1 MAFTIKKRRRAR
13 DRWKNP
19 QRVKDIASRLAETH
33 IDIERTDGMA
43 ENIVSLDDME
53 TQTYTHTAKLPKEA
67 EPIGCVMIVLAQDP
81 KTGRTGAMI
90 SGAPSMDYFV
100 MQDIL
105 DAGDKM
111 LKNLIRH
118 TNPPKQDLSHIVVP
132 TPGEVSALK
141 RG

>member
-1 MAFTIKKRRRAR
+1 MAFTIKKRLRAR

-19 QRVKDIASRLAETH
+19 QRAQDVANRLAETQ
-33 IDIERTDGMA
+33 IDLEK
-43 ENIVSLDDME
+43 ENPMGEHIVSLDDME
-53 TQTYTHTAKLPKEA
+53 TQTYTHTAKLPKDC
-67 EPIGCVMIVLAQDP
+67 EPIGCVMIVLAKDP

-90 SGAPSMDYFV
+90 SGHPSMDYFV
-100 MQDIL
+100 LQDIV

-111 LKNLIRH
+111 LKNLIRF
-118 TNPPKQDLSHIVVP
+118 TNPEKQDLSHIVVP

>member
-1 MAFTIKKRRRAR
+1 MFTIKKRTRAR

-19 QRVKDIASRLAETH
+19 QRAQDIANRLAETQ
-33 IDIERTDGMA
+33 IDLERTDM
-43 ENIVSLDDME
+43 
-53 TQTYTHTAKLPKEA
+53 TYTHTAKLPKDC
-67 EPIGCVMIVLAQDP
+67 EPIGCVMVVLAKDP
-81 KTGRTGAMI
+81 VSGRTGAMI
-90 SGAPSMDYFV
+90 SGAPSMDFFV

>member
-1 MAFTIKKRRRAR
+1 MAFTIKRHTRAR

-19 QRVKDIASRLAETH
+19 QRANDIANRLAETQ
-33 IDIERTDGMA
+33 IDLERTPQMA
-43 ENIVSLDDME
+43 EHIVSLEDME
-53 TQTYTHTAKLPKEA
+53 TQTYTHTAKLPKDC
-67 EPIGCVMIVLAQDP
+67 EPIGCVMVVLAKDP
-81 KTGRTGAMI
+81 VSGRTGAMI
-90 SGAPSMDYFV
+90 SGAPSMDFFV

-111 LKNLIRH
+111 LKTLIRH